1 MAPDFLEVGSREGDV
16 LRSAAARASQRTKHA
31 IRAAMHCEVVITR
44 ANERAICPHIKVLAN
59 EGLFIIGEHKS
70 SHNPISGPLIPVEG
84 RGEAHLGRR
93 RTKGSKQ
100 GFGSEK
106 LRLLKLDPKSSL
118 LLLSFLART
127 RQGEAIPNVLKY
139 VFLRLRR
146 APKWK

>member
-1 MAPDFLEVGSREGDV
+1 MAPDFLEVGSRERDV

-70 SHNPISGPLIPVEG
+70 SHNPISCPLIPVEG

-106 LRLLKLDPKSSL
+106 LPLLKLDPNSRL
-118 LLLSFLART
+118 LLLSFLARIC
-127 RQGEAIPNVLKY
+127 QGEAIPNVLKY
-139 VFLRLRR
+139 VFLSLRR

>member
-1 MAPDFLEVGSREGDV
+1 MSWRAMAPDFLEVGSREGDV

-70 SHNPISGPLIPVEG
+70 SHNPISCPLIPVEG

-106 LRLLKLDPKSSL
+106 LQLLK
-118 LLLSFLART
+118 T
-127 RQGEAIPNVLKY
+127 
-139 VFLRLRR
+139 
-146 APKWK
+146 

>member
-70 SHNPISGPLIPVEG
+70 SHNPISCPLIPVEG

-93 RTKGSKQ
+93 RTKGSKTRLW
-100 GFGSEK
+100 
-106 LRLLKLDPKSSL
+106 LRETLTLK
-118 LLLSFLART
+118 T
-127 RQGEAIPNVLKY
+127 
-139 VFLRLRR
+139 
-146 APKWK
+146 

>member
-70 SHNPISGPLIPVEG
+70 SHNPISCPLIPVEG

-93 RTKGSKQ
+93 WTKGSKQ

-106 LRLLKLDPKSSL
+106 LRLLKLDPNSCL
-118 LLLSFLART
+118 LLLSFLAWI

-146 APKWK
+146 APEWK